1 MEIQRIRPEDK
12 AGRQT
17 VFVIFD
23 CDEWK
28 SKDSMRLLMVSS
40 EEKLDSNLATIKA
53 DHEYTD
59 EDMEKYIYVE
69 EVYMNTFC

>member
-12 AGRQT
+12 TGRKT

-53 DHEYTD
+53 DHEYAD
-59 EDMEKYIYVE
+59 EDMEKYIYVDE
-69 EVYMNTFC
+69 IYMDTFC

>member
-12 AGRQT
+12 AGRQA

-40 EEKLDSNLATIKA
+40 EDKLDSNLATIKA
-53 DHEYTD
+53 DHEYED